1 MLISKPF
8 RLLFPMF
15 ILMICSNYSTAQG
28 DKDAVYRI
36 KKVAMRT
43 ITFGPYLEAE
53 KGKYFLFEIGVETQ
67 IKKLSLNTSRAHG
80 ISFGLN
86 YDFKSDNFGYDL
98 AYWMRPKI
106 IGFTFGGNLG
116 FRSDLSSTSSFGIA
130 PTIGYKFWMLHAQ
143 AGFYLWTVKPS
154 IMNTNSIFFAL
165 KFAPVYDKKRKLQG
179 GPKGIFN

>member
-1 MLISKPF
+1 MLKSKTF
-8 RLLFPMF
+8 RLLFLMV
-15 ILMICSNYSTAQG
+15 ILFVASQYSYSQVY
-28 DKDAVYRI
+28 KDAVYRI
-36 KKVAMRT
+36 KKVGIRT

-53 KGKYFLFEIGVETQ
+53 KGKYFLLEIGLETQ
-67 IKKLSLNTSRAHG
+67 IKKLNLDASKAHG
-80 ISFGLN
+80 VSFGLN
-86 YDFKSDNFGYDL
+86 YDFKSDNFGFDL

-154 IMNTNSIFFAL
+154 IMNTNSVFVAL
-165 KFAPVYDKKRKLQG
+165 KFAPVYAKKRKLQRG
-179 GPKGIFN
+179 NKGIFN

>member
-1 MLISKPF
+1 MMKSKTF
-8 RLLFPMF
+8 RLLLF
-15 ILMICSNYSTAQG
+15 IVVALVASQHSYSQ
-28 DKDAVYRI
+28 DKDAAYRI
-36 KKVAMRT
+36 KKVGIRT

-53 KGKYFLFEIGVETQ
+53 KGKYFLFEIGIETQ
-67 IKKLSLNTSRAHG
+67 IKKVKLDASKAHG

-86 YDFKSDNFGYDL
+86 YDFKSENFGYDL

-154 IMNTNSIFFAL
+154 IMNTNSVFVAL
-165 KFAPVYDKKRKLQG
+165 KFAPVYAKKRKLQG